1 METHEICEKKNG
13 NTASVNRTFQ
23 QSVHSV
29 LLFIFNVTACAAK
42 KKQPKHMQFI
52 CKVWAAVQPCTKV
65 PLNRFP

>member
-1 METHEICEKKNG
+1 METHEICGEKNG

-42 KKQPKHMQFI
+42 KNQTQAH
-52 CKVWAAVQPCTKV
+52 AVH
-65 PLNRFP
+65 L

>member
-1 METHEICEKKNG
+1 MSWRHMRYVKKNG

-42 KKQPKHMQFI
+42 KKKTQAH
-52 CKVWAAVQPCTKV
+52 AVH
-65 PLNRFP
+65 L